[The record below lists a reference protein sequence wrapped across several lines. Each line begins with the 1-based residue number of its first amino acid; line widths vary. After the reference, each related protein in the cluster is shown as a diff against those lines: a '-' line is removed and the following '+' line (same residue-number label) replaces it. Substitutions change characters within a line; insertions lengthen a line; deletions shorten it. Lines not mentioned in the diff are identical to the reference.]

1 MRIIFLFQE
10 RREDCTGLQSP
21 GRFGAAFGTC
31 VERRPINDSDRILK
45 NCERARERE
54 NKKKKTECLSS
65 CICVREGKLENSML
79 F

>member
-10 RREDCTGLQSP
+10 RREDRTGLQSP

-31 VERRPINDSDRILK
+31 VERRPINDSERILK

-54 NKKKKTECLSS
+54 NKIK
-65 CICVREGKLENSML
+65 
-79 F
+79 